1 MEQCLP
7 RSQGCAE
14 AAMSSEDLALP
25 RALRAFSPA
34 CKFHEG
40 RGSVPFGG
48 LPGPGTVPGTNSGNA
63 RSTSIQL

>member
-14 AAMSSEDLALP
+14 PAMSSKDLALP
-25 RALRAFSPA
+25 IAFRAFSPA

-40 RGSVPFGG
+40 HGSVPFGG
-48 LPGPGTVPGTNSGNA
+48 LPGPGTVSGTNLGNA
-63 RSTSIQL
+63 RSASIQL